1 MYDSFRIIHTYVSEY
16 YNNNSF
22 ITDSWSMP
30 QAQSHNA
37 RAQKMVSHSSLQNRR
52 LRTTNTDGIVV
63 SFTHHN
69 TGIKQCEENKGI

>member
-37 RAQKMVSHSSLQNRR
+37 RAQKMVSHSSL
-52 LRTTNTDGIVV
+52 
-63 SFTHHN
+63 
-69 TGIKQCEENKGI
+69 